1 MFNTLQ
7 LSALVGVTPDK
18 DSQGSPRHQITPCLT
33 LSLGL
38 FSFSDEMPDTY
49 LPMKNVLLTFSLGKR
64 ANLDSLGM
72 QKSIL
77 ELIKI
82 VYKIC

>member
-18 DSQGSPRHQITPCLT
+18 DSLDSPGHQITPWLT
-33 LSLGL
+33 LRQNFLIFWWDAISLC
-38 FSFSDEMPDTY
+38 
-49 LPMKNVLLTFSLGKR
+49 PMKNVKLTFSLGKR
-64 ANLDSLGM
+64 VNLDSLGM
-72 QKSIL
+72 QKRIL